1 MAFRTLIPPTL
12 RDLQALRTLGVGQ
25 LMLQALV
32 TGGITGAVI
41 GLFRRA
47 FDLINILIVRYVDGH
62 NLADPWVGASIF
74 AALIALAALA
84 WLFLRYEPLV
94 ASSGI
99 PQVELIVA
107 GHLPMRW
114 VTVIWAKFL
123 ATLVSLT
130 GGLSVGREGPCIQ
143 MGAAVGCGVGH
154 IWHDDRAE
162 TMPRYLIGGSAAGL
176 TAAFGAPTAGLC
188 FAFEEM
194 KTPIS
199 APMLLFTSVAAFAAW
214 FVIQVLFGFGLIF
227 PFSRTDLLS
236 LLQWWIVP
244 LLGVLTG
251 VLGVAYN
258 GILIHMV
265 LWADRSRFL
274 PQPLRVLAPFL
285 LSGLLLY
292 FYPQVLASFGVSA
305 LALEKLP
312 LPLVALLLLLCVKVL
327 FSCVSSASGVS
338 GGLLMPILLGGAIA
352 GSCVA
357 SVLLSLACISPDQ
370 TATVL
375 LVSMAGLFA
384 STVRAPL
391 TGAALMIE
399 MSNSFQNI
407 PAMVAAAYIAAVIA
421 NRLGSEP
428 VYDSLK
434 QRAIDREKAHQ
445 ARLQRE
451 KAA

>member
-1 MAFRTLIPPTL
+1 MAFHTLIPPTL
-12 RDLQALRTLGVGQ
+12 RDLQALRTLGVWQ
-25 LMLQALV
+25 LLLQALL

-47 FDLINILIVRYVDGH
+47 FDLINMLIVRYVEGH
-62 NLADPWVGASIF
+62 SLADPWVGASIF
-74 AALIALAALA
+74 AALLVLAALA

-99 PQVELIVA
+99 PQVELTVA

-114 VTVIWAKFL
+114 ATVIWAKFL

-154 IWHDDRAE
+154 IWHEDRAA

-176 TAAFGAPTAGLC
+176 TAAFGAPAAGLC

-199 APMLLFTSVAAFAAW
+199 APMLIFTSVAAFAAW

-227 PFSRTDLLS
+227 PFSRTELLS
-236 LLQWWIVP
+236 LPQWWIVP
-244 LLGVLTG
+244 LLGAVTGMLG
-251 VLGVAYN
+251 VLYN
-258 GILIHMV
+258 GILIRMV
-265 LWADRSRFL
+265 LWADRSRL
-274 PQPLRVLAPFL
+274 PQPLRVLTPFL

-305 LALEKLP
+305 PALEKLP
-312 LPLVALLLLLCVKVL
+312 LPLSALLLLLGVKVI

-352 GSCVA
+352 GACVA
-357 SVLLSLACISPDQ
+357 SMLLSLSCISPDQ
-370 TATVL
+370 IATVL

-391 TGAALMIE
+391 TGTALVIE
-399 MSNSFQNI
+399 MTNSFQNI
-407 PAMVAAAYIAAVIA
+407 PAVLVAAYIAALTA
-421 NRLGSEP
+421 NSLGSQP

-434 QRAIDREKAHQ
+434 QRAVNLEKAHQ
-445 ARLQRE
+445 ARIKHG
-451 KAA
+451 KAG